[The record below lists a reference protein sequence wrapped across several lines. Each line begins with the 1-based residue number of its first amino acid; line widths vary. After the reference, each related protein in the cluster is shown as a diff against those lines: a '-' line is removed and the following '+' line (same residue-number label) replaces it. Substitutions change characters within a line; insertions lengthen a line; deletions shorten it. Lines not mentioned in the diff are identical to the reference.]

1 MSDLNEY
8 THDEFGVAVMVRP
21 SFSSFSLRERKKTT
35 RTHIQASL
43 ASAANLCDLLLD
55 TEKIQAHIDELK
67 DCNKIDMNVF
77 QKWCMKELNNESEIL
92 RRVEH
97 VEKLPLPVATDPTL
111 PVSDPQAQEF
121 LDKLPDLTS
130 PDFSLEQ
137 MRRLIAEGRA
147 LAAAMCPHNKL

>member
-1 MSDLNEY
+1 
-8 THDEFGVAVMVRP
+8 MVHERIEQRVWD
-21 SFSSFSLRERKKTT
+21 SSS
-35 RTHIQASL
+35 S
-43 ASAANLCDLLLD
+43 
-55 TEKIQAHIDELK
+55 
-67 DCNKIDMNVF
+67 
-77 QKWCMKELNNESEIL
+77 
-92 RRVEH
+92 EH

>member
-1 MSDLNEY
+1 MSSESPLWYVYRSPSHY
-8 THDEFGVAVMVRP
+8 TE
-21 SFSSFSLRERKKTT
+21 KKTT

-77 QKWCMKELNNESEIL
+77 QKWCVKELNNESEIL

-97 VEKLPLPVATDPTL
+97 AEKLPLPVATDPTL
-111 PVSDPQAQEF
+111 PISDPQAQEF
-121 LDKLPDLTS
+121 LDKLSSVTS
-130 PDFSLEQ
+130 PDFSLDQ

-147 LAAAMCPHNKL
+147 LAAAICPHNKL

>member
-1 MSDLNEY
+1 M
-8 THDEFGVAVMVRP
+8 
-21 SFSSFSLRERKKTT
+21 
-35 RTHIQASL
+35 
-43 ASAANLCDLLLD
+43 
-55 TEKIQAHIDELK
+55 K
-67 DCNKIDMNVF
+67 DSNKIDMNVF

-111 PVSDPQAQEF
+111 PISDPQAQEF
-121 LDKLPDLTS
+121 LDKLSDITS

-147 LAAAMCPHNKL
+147 LAAAMCPHNIL